1 MTAAMEF
8 RVLSGAQCMARCPA
22 VHGARVG
29 ANPHCD
35 IVLTGEDMPEVAGW
49 LEIDP
54 SGWRLAGAMTPGLDA
69 RAPDLPVA
77 FNEPVPLGTIWITVA
92 APSAPWPAPQPP
104 AAPHAPCGP
113 DSSATALHDDPGSA
127 SPPSAGALMPRRRA
141 YRPWPRLALSA
152 AAIVVLVGLASA
164 LVSVT
169 APAAPPAA
177 RAPTTAAPLIRAAAL
192 IDSLGLTEQLQ
203 AAYGRGGV
211 LTVTGWVHDETEF
224 ARVARALAQLAP
236 RPAMQVS
243 RQDEARALACDVLAA
258 FGVRYMARPYGNGHL
273 AISGIASDA
282 HERAAALHAVRM
294 RLPGMTILDRDVRLA
309 GEVSAQLAA
318 QLADERLDGVKLSWH
333 ANRLD
338 ADPGE
343 LDAGRMARLRE
354 LVAAFN
360 QRNYDVVRL
369 PATAARA
376 TRNHAPFE
384 IRSVVSGP
392 QPYLMLADGSRLLVG
407 GLRNQYRLTAIESG
421 RLVFDGPEP
430 VIVTR

>member
-1 MTAAMEF
+1 
-8 RVLSGAQCMARCPA
+8 
-22 VHGARVG
+22 
-29 ANPHCD
+29 
-35 IVLTGEDMPEVAGW
+35 W
-49 LEIDP
+49 
-54 SGWRLAGAMTPGLDA
+54 
-69 RAPDLPVA
+69 
-77 FNEPVPLGTIWITVA
+77 
-92 APSAPWPAPQPP
+92 
-104 AAPHAPCGP
+104 
-113 DSSATALHDDPGSA
+113 
-127 SPPSAGALMPRRRA
+127 
-141 YRPWPRLALSA
+141 LALGA
-152 AAIVVLVGLASA
+152 AAAVLLVGLATA

-169 APAAPPAA
+169 TPATPPAAPP
-177 RAPTTAAPLIRAAAL
+177 PTPTAPLVRAAAL

-243 RQDEARALACDVLAA
+243 RQDEARALACDVLAT
-258 FGVRYMARPYGNGHL
+258 FGVRYMARPYGNGRL

-294 RLPGMTILDRDVRLA
+294 RLPGMTILGRDVRLA
-309 GEVSAQLAA
+309 DEVSAQFAA

-333 ANRLD
+333 ADRLD
-338 ADPGE
+338 ADPGG
-343 LDAGRMARLRE
+343 LAAGRMARLRE

-376 TRNHAPFE
+376 TRDHVPFE

-407 GLRNQYRLTAIESG
+407 GLRDQYRLTAIESG

>member
-1 MTAAMEF
+1 MTAALEF

-22 VHGARVG
+22 VYGVRVG
-29 ANPHCD
+29 ANPQCD
-35 IVLTGEDMPEVAGW
+35 IVLTDEDMPEVAGW
-49 LEIDP
+49 LEIDQ
-54 SGWRLAGAMTPGLDA
+54 SGWRLASAMTPGPDA
-69 RAPDLPVA
+69 QAPYLPAA
-77 FNEPVPLGTIWITVA
+77 FNEPVQLGTTWITVA
-92 APSAPWPAPQPP
+92 APSAPWPAPPP
-104 AAPHAPCGP
+104 AAPHDPCGP
-113 DSSATALHDDPGSA
+113 DSSATALHDGPGSA
-127 SPPSAGALMPRRRA
+127 SPPSVGALMPRRRTS
-141 YRPWPRLALSA
+141 RPWPPLALGA
-152 AAIVVLVGLASA
+152 AAIVVLVGLAST

-177 RAPTTAAPLIRAAAL
+177 PPPTTAAPLIRATAL

-309 GEVSAQLAA
+309 SEVSARLAA
-318 QLADERLDGVKLSWH
+318 QLADERLDSVKLSWH
-333 ANRLD
+333 ADRLD

-343 LDAGRMARLRE
+343 LEAGRMARLRE

-369 PATAARA
+369 PAAAARA
-376 TRNHAPFE
+376 TRNHVPFE
-384 IRSVVSGP
+384 IRSAVSGP

-407 GLRNQYRLTAIESG
+407 GLRDQYRLTAIESG

>member
-1 MTAAMEF
+1 
-8 RVLSGAQCMARCPA
+8 P
-22 VHGARVG
+22 
-29 ANPHCD
+29 
-35 IVLTGEDMPEVAGW
+35 
-49 LEIDP
+49 
-54 SGWRLAGAMTPGLDA
+54 
-69 RAPDLPVA
+69 
-77 FNEPVPLGTIWITVA
+77 
-92 APSAPWPAPQPP
+92 
-104 AAPHAPCGP
+104 
-113 DSSATALHDDPGSA
+113 
-127 SPPSAGALMPRRRA
+127 
-141 YRPWPRLALSA
+141 
-152 AAIVVLVGLASA
+152 
-164 LVSVT
+164 T
-169 APAAPPAA
+169 AP
-177 RAPTTAAPLIRAAAL
+177 LVRAAAL

-243 RQDEARALACDVLAA
+243 RQDEARALACDVLAT
-258 FGVRYMARPYGNGHL
+258 FGVRYMARPYGNGRL

-294 RLPGMTILDRDVRLA
+294 RLPGMTILGRDVRLA
-309 GEVSAQLAA
+309 DEVSAQFAA

-333 ANRLD
+333 ADRLD
-338 ADPGE
+338 ADPGG
-343 LDAGRMARLRE
+343 LAAGRMARLRE

-376 TRNHAPFE
+376 TRDHVPFE

-407 GLRNQYRLTAIESG
+407 GLRDQYRLTAIESG

>member
-1 MTAAMEF
+1 MTTALEF

-49 LEIDP
+49 LEIDQ
-54 SGWRLAGAMTPGLDA
+54 SGWRLAGAVTPGLDA
-69 RAPDLPVA
+69 QAPCPPAA
-77 FNEPVPLGTIWITVA
+77 FNEPVELGAAWITVA
-92 APSAPWPAPQPP
+92 APSAPWPAPPE
-104 AAPHAPCGP
+104 PCGP
-113 DSSATALHDDPGSA
+113 DGSDTALHNVPGST
-127 SPPSAGALMPRRRA
+127 SPPSVAALMPRRRA
-141 YRPWPRLALSA
+141 GRPWLALGA
-152 AAIVVLVGLASA
+152 AAAVLLVGLATA

-169 APAAPPAA
+169 TPATPPAAPP
-177 RAPTTAAPLIRAAAL
+177 PTPTAPLVRAAAL

-243 RQDEARALACDVLAA
+243 RQDEARALACDVLAT
-258 FGVRYMARPYGNGHL
+258 FGVRYMARPYGNGRL

-294 RLPGMTILDRDVRLA
+294 RLPGMTILGRDVRLA
-309 GEVSAQLAA
+309 DEVSAQFAA

-333 ANRLD
+333 ADRLD
-338 ADPGE
+338 ADPGG
-343 LDAGRMARLRE
+343 LAAGRMARLRE

-376 TRNHAPFE
+376 TRDHVPFE

-407 GLRNQYRLTAIESG
+407 GLRDQYRLTAIESG